1 MTSAAGASMTIDWV
15 DWSAM
20 RRRVVAP
27 SLRPARFQGAGAPGG
42 WHVLLPSRSVGI
54 DLVHRP
60 RVRVQG
66 RRRPWRGGAE
76 RTGVRELSVPPT
88 ATVGPDDALTD
99 MVARN
104 AAEHPDDVGLRR
116 QIDGRWVDVTY
127 RQFATEVAG
136 VAKGLVAGGVQPGD
150 RVGLLAKTRYEWTVL
165 DYAIWSAGAVVV
177 PVYETSSADQIAWIL
192 SDSGARALV
201 VETAEHA
208 AAVDS
213 VRDEAPELASVWVIE
228 DGALDTL
235 TAAGVDVP
243 DDELAARRATLTS
256 ASLATLIYTSGT
268 TGRPKGCELTHA
280 NFLFEIRNGISLL
293 RRHLDENAS
302 LLLFL
307 PLAHVLARVLEV
319 GAIENRVVLG
329 HTPDVKDLLGDL
341 GRFQPTFLL
350 AVPRVFEKVYNSAK
364 ASADEGGKGRVFDR
378 AAQVAVAW
386 SRAQDTGGPGLLL
399 RAQHALF
406 DRLVYGKLRAAI
418 GGRCVGAISGG
429 APLGERLGHFFRGIG
444 VTVFEGYGLTE
455 TTAAAAVN
463 HDAAL
468 KIGTVGR
475 PLPGV
480 DAAIADDGEVLLRG
494 GVVMRGY
501 WRNEQATR
509 EAIDAEGWFR
519 TGDIGEIDSQGFL
532 TITGRKKEIL
542 VTAGGKNVAPAV
554 LEDRLRAHKLVS
566 QCMVVGDQR
575 PFIAALI
582 TLDEEALPVWLESKG
597 KSKDLTPEQLRE
609 DDDVLAEVQSAVDDA
624 NRAVSKAEA
633 IKKFRVLAEDFTEDN
648 GTLTPSLKLKRAV
661 VMKEFGDEV
670 EALYAR

>member
-1 MTSAAGASMTIDWV
+1 
-15 DWSAM
+15 
-20 RRRVVAP
+20 
-27 SLRPARFQGAGAPGG
+27 
-42 WHVLLPSRSVGI
+42 
-54 DLVHRP
+54 
-60 RVRVQG
+60 
-66 RRRPWRGGAE
+66 
-76 RTGVRELSVPPT
+76 VRELSVPPT

-99 MVARN
+99 MVALN
-104 AAEHPDDVGLRR
+104 AAEHPDDVGLRIQR
-116 QIDGRWVDVTY
+116 NGRWEDVTY
-127 RQFATEVAG
+127 AEFAAQVAG
-136 VAKGLVAGGVQPGD
+136 VAKGLIAGGVQPGD

-165 DYAIWSAGAVVV
+165 DYAIWTAGAAVV
-177 PVYETSSADQIAWIL
+177 PIYETSSADQIAWIL
-192 SDSGARALV
+192 SDSGARSVV

-213 VRDEAPELASVWVIE
+213 VRDEAPELGSVWVIE
-228 DGALDTL
+228 DGGLDTL
-235 TAAGVDVP
+235 TTAGADVP
-243 DDELAARRATLTS
+243 DAELTARRATLS
-256 ASLATLIYTSGT
+256 ASSLATLIYTSGT

-280 NFLFEIRNGISLL
+280 NFLFEIRNGMSLL
-293 RRHLDENAS
+293 GDYLDEDGS
-302 LLLFL
+302 LLLFI
-307 PLAHVLARVLEV
+307 PLAHVLARVLQV
-319 GAIENRVVLG
+319 GAINTRTIIG

-341 GRFQPTFLL
+341 GRFRPTFVL

-364 ASADEGGKGRVFDR
+364 ATADEGGKGKIFDK
-378 AAQVAVAW
+378 AAQVAVDW

-406 DRLVYGKLRAAI
+406 DKLVYSKLKAALGGQCRA
-418 GGRCVGAISGG
+418 AISGG

-468 KIGTVGR
+468 RIGTVGR

-494 GVVMRGY
+494 GIVMRGY
-501 WRNEQATR
+501 WKNEQATK
-509 EAIDAEGWFR
+509 EAIDADGWFH
-519 TGDIGEIDSQGFL
+519 TGDLGELDTEGFL
-532 TITGRKKEIL
+532 KITGRKKEIL

-566 QCMVVGDQR
+566 QCIVVGDQR

-582 TLDEEALPVWLESKG
+582 TLDAEALPAWLKSKG
-597 KSKDLTPEQLRE
+597 KAESTTAEQLR
-609 DDDVLAEVQSAVDDA
+609 DDPELLTELEAAVGDA
-624 NRAVSKAEA
+624 NKAVSHAEA
-633 IKKFRVLAEDFTEDN
+633 IKKFRVLGSDFTEEN

-670 EALYAR
+670 ESLYAR

>member
-1 MTSAAGASMTIDWV
+1 
-15 DWSAM
+15 
-20 RRRVVAP
+20 
-27 SLRPARFQGAGAPGG
+27 
-42 WHVLLPSRSVGI
+42 
-54 DLVHRP
+54 
-60 RVRVQG
+60 
-66 RRRPWRGGAE
+66 
-76 RTGVRELSVPPT
+76 
-88 ATVGPDDALTD
+88 
-99 MVARN
+99 MVAAN
-104 AAEHPDDVGLRR
+104 AADHPDRVGLRIQR
-116 QIDGRWVDVTY
+116 NGRWKDVTY
-127 RQFATEVAG
+127 AEFAAQVAG
-136 VAKGLVAGGVQPGD
+136 VAKGLIAADVQPGD

-165 DYAIWSAGAVVV
+165 DFAIWTAGAVVV
-177 PVYETSSADQIAWIL
+177 PIYETSSADQIAWIL

-201 VETAEHA
+201 VETAAHA

-213 VRDEAPELASVWVIE
+213 VREDASELGSVWVIE

-235 TAAGVDVP
+235 TTAGADVP

-293 RRHLDENAS
+293 RNHLDENGS
-302 LLLFL
+302 LLLFI

-319 GAIENRVVLG
+319 GAIQNRVVLG

-364 ASADEGGKGRVFDR
+364 ATADEGGKGKIFDR
-378 AAQVAVAW
+378 AAKVAVDW

-399 RAQHALF
+399 KAQHALF

-463 HDAAL
+463 HDTAL
-468 KIGTVGR
+468 RIGTVGR

-480 DAAIADDGEVLLRG
+480 DVAIADDGEVLLRG
-494 GVVMRGY
+494 GIIMRGY
-501 WRNEQATR
+501 WKNEQATA
-509 EAIDAEGWFR
+509 EAIDAHGWFH
-519 TGDIGEIDSQGFL
+519 TGDIGELDTQGFL
-532 TITGRKKEIL
+532 KITGRKKEIL

-566 QCMVVGDQR
+566 QCIVVGDAR

-582 TLDEEALPVWLESKG
+582 TLDVEALPAWLKSKG
-597 KSKDLTPEQLRE
+597 KDESMTPQQLR
-609 DDDVLAEVQSAVDDA
+609 DDPELLAELDAAVADA
-624 NRAVSKAEA
+624 NKAVSHAEA
-633 IKKFRVLAEDFTEDN
+633 IKKFRVLADDFTEDN
-648 GTLTPSLKLKRAV
+648 GTLTPSMKLKRAV
-661 VMKEFGDEV
+661 VMKEFGNEV
-670 EALYAR
+670 ELLYQK